1 MKSLCFTASFLF
13 LQFLHAQSP
22 VYETPSLRITPVNER
37 VFVHVTYLQT
47 ESFGLVA
54 CNGMIYMDD
63 QEAIVFDTPTSDSV
77 SVELIQW
84 IESQGRKVTGVVVNH
99 FHNDCLGGLA
109 AFHVKGIPSY
119 ANKTTIEMASEIKP
133 QNGFVKKKLL
143 TIGKLKIENSY
154 FGEAHTRDNI
164 VSYLP
169 DEQVLFGGCMVKAV
183 GASKGFLGDAN
194 TAEWSNT
201 VRRILKEYPE
211 VKVVIPGHGASGDN
225 RLLEFTMTLFDHE

>member
-1 MKSLCFTASFLF
+1 MRAILSLLLMLLNA
-13 LQFLHAQSP
+13 FLHAQSL
-22 VYETPSLRITPVNER
+22 VYESVSLRITPINER
-37 VFVHVTYLQT
+37 VFVHETYLQT

-63 QEAIVFDTPTSDSV
+63 KEAIVFDTPTSDSV
-77 SVELIQW
+77 SVELMQW
-84 IESQGRKVTGVVVNH
+84 IESQGRKVVGVVVNH
-99 FHNDCLGGLA
+99 FHNDCLGGLE
-109 AFHVKGIPSY
+109 AFHSRGIPSY
-119 ANKTTIEMASEIKP
+119 ASEKTIELALDVKP
-133 QNGFVKKKLL
+133 QTGFSKKQIL

-169 DEQVLFGGCMVKAV
+169 DEQVLFGGCTVKAI

-201 VRRILKEYPE
+201 VRRILKEYPD
-211 VKVVIPGHGASGDN
+211 VKVVIPGHGASGDKA
-225 RLLEFTMTLFDHE
+225 LLKYTIALFEQE

>member
-22 VYETPSLRITPVNER
+22 VYESASLRITPINER

-63 QEAIVFDTPTSDSV
+63 KEAIVFDTPTYDKV
-77 SVELIQW
+77 SVELIRW
-84 IESQGRKVTGVVVNH
+84 IKSQGRSVKAVVVNH
-99 FHNDCLGGLA
+99 FHKDALGGLME
-109 AFHVKGIPSY
+109 FHDSGIPSY
-119 ANKTTIEMASEIKP
+119 GQEMTLDLAGYLSPKSGFKEILELKIG
-133 QNGFVKKKLL
+133 NL
-143 TIGKLKIENSY
+143 TIINRY

-169 DEQVLFGGCMVKAV
+169 DEQVLFGGCMVKAI

-194 TAEWSNT
+194 TDEWSNT
-201 VRRILKEYPE
+201 VRRILKEYPD
-211 VKVVIPGHGASGDN
+211 VQVVIPGHGDFGSNA
-225 RLLEFTMTLFDHE
+225 LLTYTVEMFDK